1 MLKKSL
7 VCTILIAS
15 MLPSIA
21 FAAGLTS
28 KVTRILI
35 DDVNYGGCMAQLET
49 PPSTSGLI
57 CKDSWVT
64 FSCTGEFNSKS
75 QAAIKV
81 SAAQLALV
89 TQTPLYIQVDD
100 TKKHNGY
107 CFAPR
112 VDNFRAPPP
121 VVVP

>member
-7 VCTILIAS
+7 ASTVLIAS

-21 FAAGLTS
+21 FAAGVYS
-28 KVTRILI
+28 KVTTILI
-35 DDVNYGGCMAQLET
+35 DDVNFGGCMAALET

-57 CKDSWVT
+57 CKDPWVT

-81 SAAQLALV
+81 AAAQLALV
-89 TQTPLYIQVDD
+89 TQTKLYVEIDD

-107 CFAPR
+107 CFARR
-112 VDNFRAPPP
+112 VDNYRTPP
-121 VVVP
+121 VVAP